1 MTLASAY
8 LLRDQAAR
16 SAAVL
21 LQVLLSLLLPAGG
34 RPLAVPARVASLAG
48 ALVVTSHPALG
59 DAALGSLPATPV
71 PLTARPL
78 LPPSPAAGLLP
89 PGLSWPLPDEGLLV
103 AVSPARVS
111 LVAARQHTSFTLSA
125 L

>member
-1 MTLASAY
+1 MTLASAH

-16 SAAVL
+16 PAAVL
-21 LQVLLSLLLPAGG
+21 LQVLLGLLLPAGG

-71 PLTARPL
+71 PLTARTF
-78 LPPSPAAGLLP
+78 LPPSPAAGLLS
-89 PGLSWPLPDEGLLV
+89 PGLPRPLPDERLLV

-111 LVAARQHTSFTLSA
+111 LVATRQYTSFTLSA